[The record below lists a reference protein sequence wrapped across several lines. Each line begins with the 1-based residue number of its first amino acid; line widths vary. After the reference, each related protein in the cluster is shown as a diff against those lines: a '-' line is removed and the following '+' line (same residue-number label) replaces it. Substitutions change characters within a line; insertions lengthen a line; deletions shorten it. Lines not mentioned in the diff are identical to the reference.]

1 MVKYTQKNL
10 ELATFHKHIKST
22 ATYETISS
30 EEKLKTGGMTTL
42 HWANKRKATLKQEG
56 KAETCSCHKL
66 TPAHQS
72 HSWEGTQNQELLPE
86 GAKYL
91 THIRRHS
98 F

>member
-1 MVKYTQKNL
+1 MEWENP
-10 ELATFHKHIKST
+10 ELTSLHVCNKHK

-72 HSWEGTQNQELLPE
+72 HNWEGTQNQELLPE